1 MDTNEHS
8 SKSLDTDLHGINTVF
23 RQDIGQ
29 WGVLGTHCPQ
39 NVVFAAVAC
48 HRPPAALSEVFLE
61 ASFCE
66 NFDRVHLSSYDDP
79 QMALRL
85 AESSRW
91 SLLMPEAAMRKRT
104 VSMPEAYG

>member
-1 MDTNEHS
+1 M
-8 SKSLDTDLHGINTVF
+8 NTVPKVRTRIYTGLTRF
-23 RQDIGQ
+23 LDRITGFFGQ

-66 NFDRVHLSSYDDP
+66 NFDRVHRSSYDDP
-79 QMALRL
+79 QMVLRL
-85 AESSRW
+85 AESEFPIDDLQFGIGR
-91 SLLMPEAAMRKRT
+91 E
-104 VSMPEAYG
+104 